1 MFTLNS
7 PMKSQLKNIVS
18 MYDAQLCLFM
28 CVCITKCSYLEVI
41 KDLFYLFIYMFTVCI
56 ACIT

>member
-18 MYDAQLCLFM
+18 MYDAQLCLFV
-28 CVCITKCSYLEVI
+28 CVCITKCSYLEVKI
-41 KDLFYLFIYMFTVCI
+41 CFIYLYTRLQFVLPV
-56 ACIT
+56 